1 MTKRQIFIK
10 RLFDFSL
17 AFIAIILC
25 LPIILFAWI
34 LASIDTK
41 SNGFFLQLRVG
52 MHGKGF
58 KLIKIKTM
66 IPIEGIKTNITKVN
80 DQRITQLGSIL
91 RRGKIDE
98 LPQLF
103 NVLIGQMSFVGP
115 RPDVPGYADKLKE
128 KQKIFLS
135 IRPGITGPASIK
147 YRNEEQ
153 ILMNQENAQKYNDEV
168 IWPDKVKINID
179 YINNWTFFKDIKY
192 IFLTF
197 KSLWQ

>member
-179 YINNWTFFKDIKY
+179 YINNWTFSKDIKY